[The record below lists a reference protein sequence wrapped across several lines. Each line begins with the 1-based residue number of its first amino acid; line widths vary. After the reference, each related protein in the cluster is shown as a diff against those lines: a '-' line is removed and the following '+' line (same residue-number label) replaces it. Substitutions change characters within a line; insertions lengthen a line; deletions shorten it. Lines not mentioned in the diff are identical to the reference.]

1 MSDNQ
6 VPTGSNQ
13 PFMRKDRLSR
23 SPTPTPRATPTP
35 TPGDFMFPSD
45 MKNKGILKKDE
56 KKEEKKEEMLK
67 SKRKEMDKER
77 EKETGK
83 AK

>member
-6 VPTGSNQ
+6 VPTGSNH

-23 SPTPTPRATPTP
+23 SPTPTPR
-35 TPGDFMFPSD
+35 DFMFPAD
-45 MKNKGILKKDE
+45 MKTNKGILKKDD

-67 SKRKEMDKER
+67 PKRKEMDKER